1 MFSKNRLV
9 TRKTKRKKRN
19 KKQKTNKNNN
29 KQTKRV
35 NYDHLQYAISYIYFV
50 HYFDR
55 HETNNLH
62 VQCLLLQLREKIIY
76 LYCPMV
82 N

>member
-9 TRKTKRKKRN
+9 TRKTKWKKRN
-19 KKQKTNKNNN
+19 KKQKKNN

-35 NYDHLQYAISYIYFV
+35 NYDHLQHAISYIYFV

-55 HETNNLH
+55 HETSNLH

-76 LYCPMV
+76 LHCPMV